1 MKPIIITL
9 FLRLSR
15 NAPLNVFTQ
24 GAPILLRTHQ
34 NVHFFRLSVTLEE
47 IRNFEPATKI
57 VTTPWT
63 PCTFVT
69 FDRDPNRTKNA
80 QKSWSDT
87 LHTYNRKTIT
97 VTVRVTAKN
106 GRNKVTN
113 SVLLLFLKRPKPIH
127 EYNRLNNNHETTKKN
142 S

>member
-1 MKPIIITL
+1 MKPIIFHFILKVKQKCSFKCLYARRADT
-9 FLRLSR
+9 SSNTPKR
-15 NAPLNVFTQ
+15 NHKHKYF
-24 GAPILLRTHQ
+24 
-34 NVHFFRLSVTLEE
+34 HFFRLSVTLEE

-69 FDRDPNRTKNA
+69 FGRDPNRTKTA

-106 GRNKVTN
+106 GTNKVTN
-113 SVLLLFLKRPKPIH
+113 SVLLLFLKRP
-127 EYNRLNNNHETTKKN
+127 
-142 S
+142 